1 ILEDASEMSYED
13 YVEQR
18 IFAPLDMDH
27 SHYCSETEIHEGKVT
42 GYDTDQDGL
51 VHKGFIVHNVPF
63 AAGSLCAS
71 AGDLATWLGALH
83 GGEVLTDES
92 YAQLIEPGDLNDGTK
107 LRYALGIAVA
117 DIMGHRAIHH
127 GGGINGFLTESLYL
141 PDEDLAIAVLVN
153 TAGPVGPSALA
164 RQIIE
169 AMVGDNPPDPST
181 FVGYLAYFAGGNGGP
196 ARGGQAAIRIA
207 ADGDI
212 LTATTVMQADQEA
225 PEDNQEAQNLD
236 FRGGM
241 TFTMGDAILIFEG
254 DEDQAS
260 VLRYDVG
267 FGYTVMQRR

>member
-1 ILEDASEMSYED
+1 
-13 YVEQR
+13 
-18 IFAPLDMDH
+18 
-27 SHYCSETEIHEGKVT
+27 
-42 GYDTDQDGL
+42 
-51 VHKGFIVHNVPF
+51 
-63 AAGSLCAS
+63 
-71 AGDLATWLGALH
+71 
-83 GGEVLTDES
+83 
-92 YAQLIEPGDLNDGTK
+92 
-107 LRYALGIAVA
+107 
-117 DIMGHRAIHH
+117 IMKHRAIHH

-169 AMVGDNPPDPST
+169 AMVGDNTPEPMT
-181 FVGYLAYFAGGNGGP
+181 FDGDLAYFEGVYGGP
-196 ARGGQAAIRIA
+196 ARAGQAAIRIA